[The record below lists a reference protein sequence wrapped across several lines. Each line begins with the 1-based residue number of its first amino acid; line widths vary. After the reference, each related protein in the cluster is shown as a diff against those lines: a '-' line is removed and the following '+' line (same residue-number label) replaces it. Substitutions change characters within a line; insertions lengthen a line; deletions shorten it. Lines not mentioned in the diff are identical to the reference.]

1 LAKGAITASVPC
13 IKVKYPRCPH
23 CDSGRH
29 MTYGKVGSK
38 EKGYYRYHV
47 CNSCGA
53 RFRSYEEAEK
63 LEE

>member
-1 LAKGAITASVPC
+1 VPC